1 MTRDSED
8 LEHGIITNSPENKG
22 TELAKAPENSLE
34 DVGLLD
40 GDVVGLKHL
49 DLEAGGC
56 VSVRSA
62 QIVQKIEDCQA
73 VLCKK
78 WGR

>member
-1 MTRDSED
+1 MTRDSKD

-22 TELAKAPENSLE
+22 AELAKAPENSLE

-40 GDVVGLKHL
+40 RNVVGLKHL
-49 DLEAGGC
+49 DLETGGR
-56 VSVRSA
+56 VAVRSA
-62 QIVQKIEDCQA
+62 QIVKKIEDCQA